1 MSDQELTERLINGI
15 VNRLSSEI
23 EEWSNNLRLKAEA
36 ELMDGVK
43 VVIDKYA
50 DTLENIEKEINM
62 DREYRL
68 YNETMN
74 AKRERLSVIESAYAE
89 VVSKVR
95 ERLSSMRG
103 TNDYKKFLRNSILW
117 ATSII
122 ESKQLVITASKADED
137 MVNEIISELN
147 LDATVNTTDKDLL
160 GVIVSSSDG
169 SIKVDAT
176 LDSRLSLMEHQIKT
190 LLTHIA
196 ATLKSEA

>member
-68 YNETMN
+68 YNEIMN
-74 AKRERLSVIESAYAE
+74 AKRERLSVIENAYAE
-89 VVSKVR
+89 VVSRVR

-103 TNDYKKFLRNSILW
+103 TSDYKKFLRNSILW
-117 ATSII
+117 AESII
-122 ESKQLVITASKADED
+122 ESRQLVITASKADED
-137 MVNEIISELN
+137 EVNEVISELN

-169 SIKVDAT
+169 SIKIDAT

-190 LLTHIA
+190 LLTRLA
-196 ATLKSEA
+196 LGEQA